1 MIVDAEKPP
10 ATNRMKRK
18 RSGSR
23 KAQEAHI
30 PSHLDF
36 FRRDTEDGAPVTK
49 AATAET
55 NNNEKSRTEDEPQ
68 EIEGIASSLATEDCR
83 RILKRHKL
91 EVALLNI
98 K

>member
-1 MIVDAEKPP
+1 M
-10 ATNRMKRK
+10 
-18 RSGSR
+18 
-23 KAQEAHI
+23 

-36 FRRDTEDGAPVTK
+36 FKRDTGDGAPVTK